1 MLSKQKIIALIPA
14 RSGSV
19 RIKNKNILEINKH
32 PLIAYTIT
40 SAIKSKLFSKIIVS
54 TDSSLYKK
62 FLYIMVQKFHF

>member
-54 TDSSLYKK
+54 TDSSLYKN
-62 FLYIMVQKFHF
+62 YIMVQKFHF